1 MAINLSRNTRLWVS
15 TTDGVGGNPANNN
28 SNTFEI
34 PIQEGY
40 SLAQSVSSSDISV
53 SEAGPTPIRGSKR
66 FNDSLEPVEWSF
78 STYITPYVG
87 DATAA
92 GGKILLVDALLWQAL
107 AVKRG
112 VAVDF
117 EDVTKTVHGDADS
130 FNIAF
135 TENSGHVLTELFLF
149 FKIDNTFYKVKGA
162 QVSSAEISVDIEDI
176 AMVNWSGQA
185 TEIETLS
192 TAPAWAA
199 NPASEG
205 YNSAGVFVGYVP
217 IPVNKQYILNKL
229 TTMTMNAPDIA
240 PSSANAKYNIPITGA
255 SVSINNNITFVTPN
269 TLAEVDKPIGS
280 FTGSFEVT
288 GSIDAYLRTSVGA
301 NGNTVPYSSADLL
314 SHMTSSSGL
323 KKVTNATEVAIQL
336 GGTEPGK
343 PSFKITMPAVHLAV
357 PNFNI
362 EDVISTS
369 IEFKAI
375 STSTDLVSGSELSIE
390 ARVANP

>member
-15 TTDGVGGNPANNN
+15 TVDSGNNN

-40 SLAQSVSSSDISV
+40 SLSQSVSSSDISV

-78 STYITPYVG
+78 STYITPYAG

-92 GGKILLVDALLWQAL
+92 GGKILLVDAILWQAL

-117 EDVTKTVHGDADS
+117 EDVTKTVHGDLDS

-192 TAPAWAA
+192 TAPGWAA

-217 IPVNKQYILNKL
+217 IPINKQYILNKL
-229 TTMTMNAPDIA
+229 TTMTMDAPDIA
-240 PSSANAKYNIPITGA
+240 PSSANAKYSIPITGA

-323 KKVTNATEVAIQL
+323 KKVTNATAVTIQL
-336 GGTEPGK
+336 GGTEIGK
-343 PSFKITMPAVHLAV
+343 PSFKIIMPAVHLAV

-390 ARVANP
+390 ARVANS